1 MIETLVGLQNDHRT
15 LARLADLL
23 GNCAAAEVLPD
34 VPGLALITD
43 AVYYLTHFPD
53 VFHHPREDALARWL
67 NRQGALP
74 DALVDTLAAQHAQ
87 LDVQGYDL
95 LRDLESL
102 VREET
107 ETWPGIA
114 PRLGAYASALRL
126 NMATEEEHLL
136 PVAFAE
142 ALEARYAIPA
152 ELALTCQSDP
162 LSQQTDERFAQ
173 LRAVIIAEA
182 QCACDSSP
190 AVTYQPIKGA
200 QHP

>member
-23 GNCAAAEVLPD
+23 GNRAAAEVLPD

-53 VFHHPREDALARWL
+53 VYHHPREDALARWL

-74 DALVDTLAAQHAQ
+74 GALVDTLAAQHAE
-87 LDVQGYDL
+87 LEVQGRDL

-107 ETWPGIA
+107 ETWPGLA
-114 PRLGAYASALRL
+114 PRLGAYATALRL
-126 NMATEEEHLL
+126 NMATEEEYLL

-152 ELALTCQSDP
+152 ELALACKSDP
-162 LSQQTDERFAQ
+162 LGQQPDERFTQ

-190 AVTYQPIKGA
+190 AVTYQPIRGE